1 MKNILLP
8 DPGRRMMSY
17 IFGWERCRLLLL
29 LILLFAVVSACS
41 NSKKHETVYLQSKML
56 MPLKIPPG
64 LEAPRTNNLMII
76 PDAPPAQDEGG
87 SAAQLMP
94 DDGREIDA
102 PPEVLLKE
110 E

>member
-1 MKNILLP
+1 
-8 DPGRRMMSY
+8 MMPS

-41 NSKKHETVYLQSKML
+41 SSKKHETAYLQSEML
-56 MPLKIPPG
+56 APLDIPPG

-76 PDAPPAQDEGG
+76 PDAAPAQNADG
-87 SAAQLMP
+87 SAARLMP

>member
-1 MKNILLP
+1 MKNILFVGS
-8 DPGRRMMSY
+8 GRRMMP
-17 IFGWERCRLLLL
+17 LL

-41 NSKKHETVYLQSKML
+41 SSKKHETAYLQSEML
-56 MPLKIPPG
+56 TPLKIPPG

-76 PDAPPAQDEGG
+76 PDAPPAQDEDG